1 MPSYITPAGFKAIVD
16 EYEHLMK
23 VERPHMTREVAWA
36 ASLGDRSENAE
47 YQYGKKRLRQ
57 IDGRLHYLKK
67 RLESIEVVDPAQMS
81 GDVVRFSATVTFEDD
96 DGQETTVQIVGEDEV
111 DIKNGK
117 ISYKSPIGRALVG
130 KEVDDEVK
138 ITTPGGVRNVVIT
151 EVQWL

>member
-1 MPSYITPAGFKAIVD
+1 MPSYITPQGFKAIVD

-67 RLESIEVVDPAQMS
+67 RLESIEVVDPTEMT
-81 GDVVRFSATVTFEDD
+81 GDIVRFSATVTYEDD
-96 DGQETTVQIVGEDEV
+96 KGEETTVQIVGEDEL
-111 DIKNGK
+111 DIKNRK

-138 ITTPGGVRNVVIT
+138 ITTPGGVRTVVIT

>member
-1 MPSYITPAGFKAIVD
+1 MPSYITPGGFKAIVD

-67 RLESIEVVDPAQMS
+67 RLESIEVVDPAEMT
-81 GDVVRFSATVTFEDD
+81 GDTVRFSATVTFEDD
-96 DGQETTVQIVGEDEV
+96 EGEESTVQIVGEDEV
-111 DIKNGK
+111 DIKNRK
-117 ISYKSPIGRALVG
+117 ISYKSPIGRALIG
-130 KEVDDEVK
+130 KQVDDDVA
-138 ITTPGGVRNVVIT
+138 IRTPGGTRNVVIT